1 MKVISH
7 TYIEKLKGSA
17 QEIITDAQELKKL
30 TLIQLQQRPHENSW
44 SALECIEHMN
54 LYHEYYLP
62 EIEKQITSSN
72 HPTTPEFKAGW
83 FGNYSALNMLPKK
96 KGKVNMPM
104 KTFKNMNPH
113 GQSVKLQV
121 LDTFIS
127 QMKELMSLLEAS
139 KEVDL
144 RKTKCTLTLRWMKFT
159 LGDTLHFMI
168 NHNIRH
174 MIQIKKIFAPISA

>member
-1 MKVISH
+1 MAFIESSKSAMRSHIHVMNLLVLSMLERETDLLIKSPQVRYEKVLKRSPQLFQEIPL
-7 TYIEKLKGSA
+7 TYIAS
-17 QEIITDAQELKKL
+17 
-30 TLIQLQQRPHENSW
+30 
-44 SALECIEHMN
+44 
-54 LYHEYYLP
+54 YLRM
-62 EIEKQITSSN
+62 
-72 HPTTPEFKAGW
+72 TPEFKAGW